1 MSSSDVQPTNG
12 HVHADNTTLCDVETT
27 SSNPIE
33 PSDRPEHEVSEQ
45 VRSAQPEAPV
55 LGDSPA
61 GQSPVKPKPLASPSK
76 RPTPTALATTKSA
89 SGPPTPQVK
98 KVPYFLISDMLR
110 PFTHAF
116 RHIADFKLGQVWYGR
131 HQGCS
136 TSNLHFCQ
144 AFHDP
149 SSLFYPEDCTP
160 VQPHCAEEIHLCTF
174 FEDNHAT
181 QAVNWHPF
189 RSGSDT

>member
-12 HVHADNTTLCDVETT
+12 HVHADNTTLCDVEAT

-33 PSDRPEHEVSEQ
+33 PSDRPEHEDSEQ

-76 RPTPTALATTKSA
+76 RPTPTALATTKVA
-89 SGPPTPQVK
+89 SGPTTPQVK
-98 KVPYFLISDMLR
+98 KVPYFSYFRPPSFHTLSD
-110 PFTHAF
+110 T
-116 RHIADFKLGQVWYGR
+116 DSELGQVWHGR

-144 AFHDP
+144 AFHHP
-149 SSLFYPEDCTP
+149 SSLFCPEACTP
-160 VQPHCAEEIHLCTF
+160 VQPHCAEEIHFCTF

-181 QAVNWHPF
+181 QAINWHPF
-189 RSGSDT
+189 RSGPDT